1 MKSKKYKTTKSDED
15 FLRLLMGRTT
25 RSVSSS
31 PKKLSLV
38 MEECGSPPTP
48 TVNRSD
54 SAERIPKP
62 SDSLQD
68 LIMEAEDPIFLIGD
82 DGDDVDVLKPS
93 EPEKVLDS
101 SGSEW
106 ETDENDSSS
115 SDEEEEEEEEE
126 VERSMVPSRPRKSS
140 DVVQSSKPR
149 SRAKSSKRVS
159 TASKSAKSVSN
170 VSPSVSRI
178 TPSRPRVSSDSVPMS
193 KPRVRTLSSKRLS
206 VQSSPVPSDVLL
218 DVLIRVPSS
227 LAPDSARR
235 GSALLT
241 ASRPTSTSMT
251 EQSHSVLAPSVS
263 TNIEGTPAL
272 VPDLAQHGSERVTA
286 SRPTSLSVTEQSH
299 APTVSVPVNTTEKVL
314 VPDLARRGSSHLTA
328 SRPTST
334 SISSTATT
342 FKITASTPFLVSSTP
357 SLSQPLA
364 ASTDNTVHDKLRPS
378 VRHESIHRVVPSN
391 IDTSESV
398 RDSVTTTENILVPDL
413 ARRGS
418 SHLTASRPTSTSIS
432 STSTSFKVTASTPF
446 LVSSTPSL
454 SQPLAASTDNTVHDK
469 SRPSVRHES
478 VHRVVP
484 SNIDTHALE
493 EKPSRLRDS
502 STGQHRA
509 SVVSSSVPSPRFG
522 KSNGVTRSSHH
533 SHSSLS
539 VESSPS
545 RLSSSLDALRRAST
559 IPEAASPSS
568 FSTAPTQSPLIAEC
582 T

>member
-1 MKSKKYKTTKSDED
+1 MKNRKYKTTKSDED

-38 MEECGSPPTP
+38 MEECESPPTP
-48 TVNRSD
+48 VVNRSD

-62 SDSLQD
+62 SGSLQD
-68 LIMEAEDPIFLIGD
+68 LIVEVEDPVFLIGD

-115 SDEEEEEEEEE
+115 SDDENSSDDEEKEEEEE
-126 VERSMVPSRPRKSS
+126 VERSMAPSRPRKSS

-149 SRAKSSKRVS
+149 SRAESSKRVS
-159 TASKSAKSVSN
+159 TASKSVKSASN

-263 TNIEGTPAL
+263 SNVEGTPSL
-272 VPDLAQHGSERVTA
+272 VPDLAHHGSERVTA

-299 APTVSVPVNTTEKVL
+299 AVSVPVNTT
-314 VPDLARRGSSHLTA
+314 
-328 SRPTST
+328 
-334 SISSTATT
+334 
-342 FKITASTPFLVSSTP
+342 
-357 SLSQPLA
+357 
-364 ASTDNTVHDKLRPS
+364 TDHYDY
-378 VRHESIHRVVPSN
+378 
-391 IDTSESV
+391 
-398 RDSVTTTENILVPDL
+398 
-413 ARRGS
+413 
-418 SHLTASRPTSTSIS
+418 
-432 STSTSFKVTASTPF
+432 
-446 LVSSTPSL
+446 
-454 SQPLAASTDNTVHDK
+454 
-469 SRPSVRHES
+469 
-478 VHRVVP
+478 
-484 SNIDTHALE
+484 
-493 EKPSRLRDS
+493 
-502 STGQHRA
+502 
-509 SVVSSSVPSPRFG
+509 
-522 KSNGVTRSSHH
+522 
-533 SHSSLS
+533 
-539 VESSPS
+539 
-545 RLSSSLDALRRAST
+545 
-559 IPEAASPSS
+559 
-568 FSTAPTQSPLIAEC
+568 
-582 T
+582 